1 MQDNLT
7 NSNIALSMLVKS
19 AQALGLPIENMLT
32 TFPQGITEHT
42 SESVRY
48 SADKVP
54 LIWQWLVEHSD
65 DSNIGFRLAQ
75 QQALT
80 SQSMLMFLFMSSKTL
95 RDGIDKIIE
104 YRHLIGEGIQF
115 EMKISNGDCF
125 IEFQLNADENI
136 SIRQQDEYFV
146 LLTHSWL
153 KQLMADQWS
162 LKEVHFKHAQPDD
175 ITEHKTLL
183 ACEVLFQTEKSSIV
197 FDANLLQ
204 LPIIFAND
212 SVNQLHEQQA
222 QHLLTE
228 LNKGKLINRV
238 SHLIAQYLATYL
250 EKNATPT
257 DITITLIAADLSLSE
272 RQLKSQL
279 AHLDTSFSALFER
292 VRKNKAL
299 ELLNTPQMKIADIA
313 DACGFAEASTFN
325 RAFKRWYGQNPSE
338 YRLDK
343 NTAKS

>member
-19 AQALGLPIENMLT
+19 AQALGLPVEDMLT
-32 TFPQGITEHT
+32 TFPQGITEQS
-42 SESVRY
+42 SETVRY

-54 LIWQWLVEHSD
+54 LIWQWLVAHSD
-65 DSNIGFRLAQ
+65 DSNIGFRLAL

-115 EMKISNGDCF
+115 DLHINNGDCF

-153 KQLMADQWS
+153 KQLMAAQWS
-162 LKEVHFKHAQPDD
+162 LKEVHFKHAQPDN
-175 ITEHKTLL
+175 ITEHKALL
-183 ACEVLFQTEKSSIV
+183 ACEVLFQAEKSTIV

-228 LNKGKLINRV
+228 LNKGKLVNRV
-238 SHLIAQYLATYL
+238 SHSIEKHLAKYL
-250 EKNATPT
+250 EKNSTPA

-279 AHLDTSFSALFER
+279 AYLGSNFSVLLDT

-299 ELLNTPQMKIADIA
+299 ELLNIPQMKIADIA
-313 DACGFAEASTFN
+313 DACGFAESSTFN

-338 YRLDK
+338 YRLEMQ
-343 NTAKS
+343 TQG